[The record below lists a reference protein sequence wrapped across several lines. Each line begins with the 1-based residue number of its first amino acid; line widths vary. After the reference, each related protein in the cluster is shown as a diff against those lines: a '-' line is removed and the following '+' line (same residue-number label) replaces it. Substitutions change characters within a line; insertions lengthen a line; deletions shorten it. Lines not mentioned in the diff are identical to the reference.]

1 MADAVTDIVHRMTR
15 DGIRRL
21 EQIEVLLLMVRRPAD
36 AWTALG
42 LSESSMLA
50 KEVATDALEKLH
62 KLTFVERIDGEPPR
76 YRLGTKVGVDQLQQL
91 KRAWERDRQRV
102 VNEFFGCNL
111 DVLRN
116 FADAFKLR
124 GNS

>member
-1 MADAVTDIVHRMTR
+1 VGDAVTDIVHRMTR
-15 DGIRRL
+15 DGVRRL
-21 EQIEVLLLMVRRPAD
+21 EQLEVLLLMVRRPAD

-42 LSESSMLA
+42 LAESSMLSTEITA
-50 KEVATDALEKLH
+50 SALEKLNR
-62 KLTFVERIDGEPPR
+62 LGFVEQVAGEPPR
-76 YRLGTKVGVDQLQQL
+76 YRFGARVSVDELQRL
-91 KRAWERDRQRV
+91 KRVYERDRQRV

-124 GNS
+124 GDS